1 MEALHNAF
9 EKNKVLVKY
18 DLQHNTLEDEG
29 VLKIAAALKV
39 SPHVCEVSISE
50 YVSED
55 VLTQFRDAIAANKP
69 KKGKRKGKKKK

>member
-1 MEALHNAF
+1 MAALHTSF
-9 EKNKVLVKY
+9 VENKVLAKY
-18 DLQHNTLEDEG
+18 DLQHNTIEDEG

-39 SPHVCEVSISE
+39 SPHVSDVAISE

-55 VLTQFRDAIAANKP
+55 VLTQFKEAIAANKP